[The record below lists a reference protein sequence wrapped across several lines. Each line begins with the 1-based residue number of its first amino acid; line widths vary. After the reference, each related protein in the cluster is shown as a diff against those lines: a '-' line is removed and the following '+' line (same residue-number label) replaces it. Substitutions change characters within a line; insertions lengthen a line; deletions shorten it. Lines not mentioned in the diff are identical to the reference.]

1 MNKGILNV
9 IYQSDDNYAV
19 VSAISIVSLLENNK
33 HLKEINIFYLGHQLK
48 KDSINKFNK
57 MIGNYKNATITFVDV
72 SSYPDELK
80 EIGVK
85 AWKGLYIT
93 WYKMLAFAKLDIKTD
108 RILYINPHT
117 VISGA
122 LDGLLEL
129 DFEDNVMA
137 LSYDATMVNAHKD
150 VIGLKP
156 TDGYFNCGIM
166 LINHKKWMKDKI
178 DAKMREH
185 LRHNHY
191 EVADQDLCNVF
202 FKGKIKK
209 VGVEYNFST
218 VFYGYDIKK
227 YIKANGFLPE
237 SFYSYD
243 EIMES
248 YYTPKIIHSQF
259 GVNGRPWQQG
269 NDNPVGFLWRKYLK
283 LTPWKNAKMPVA
295 KKDINWRLYDLL
307 PQSII
312 VNLYAWAV
320 NRKFA
325 KTK

>member
-1 MNKGILNV
+1 MNKDILNV
-9 IYQSDDNYAV
+9 LYQSDDNYVA
-19 VSAISIVSLLENNK
+19 VSAISIASLLENNK
-33 HLKEINIFYLGHQLK
+33 HLKQINIFYLGHELK
-48 KDSINKFNK
+48 KGSINKFNE
-57 MIGNYKNATITFVDV
+57 MVSSYKNATITFVDV
-72 SSYPDELK
+72 SGYPDELK

-122 LDGLLEL
+122 LDDLLEF
-129 DFEDNVMA
+129 DFEDNILA
-137 LSYDATMVNAHKD
+137 LSYDATMVNAHKN

-166 LINHKKWMKDKI
+166 LVNHKKWIKDKI
-178 DAKMREH
+178 DSKMREH

-202 FKGKIKK
+202 FKDKIKL
-209 VGVEYNFST
+209 VSVEYNFST

-227 YIKANGFLPE
+227 YIKANGFTPE
-237 SFYSYD
+237 SFYSYSD
-243 EIMES
+243 IMEA

-259 GVNGRPWQQG
+259 GITGRPWQTG
-269 NDNPVGFLWRKYLK
+269 NDNPVGLLWHKYLGM
-283 LTPWKNAKMPVA
+283 TPWKNAKIPEA
-295 KKDINWRLYDLL
+295 KKDINWLLYKLL
-307 PQSII
+307 PQAII
-312 VNLYAWAV
+312 VKLYAWAV
-320 NRKFA
+320 KRKFA
-325 KTK
+325 K

>member
-1 MNKGILNV
+1 MNKDILNV
-9 IYQSDDNYAV
+9 LYQSDDNYAA
-19 VSAISIVSLLENNK
+19 VSAISIASLLENNK
-33 HLKEINIFYLGHQLK
+33 HLKQINIFYLGHKLK
-48 KDSINKFNK
+48 KGSINKFNE
-57 MIGNYKNATITFVDV
+57 MVGSYKNATITFVDV
-72 SSYPDELK
+72 SGYPDELK

-129 DFEDNVMA
+129 DFEDNILA

-150 VIGLKP
+150 AIGLKS

-166 LINHKKWMKDKI
+166 LVNHKKWMKDKI
-178 DAKMREH
+178 DSKMREH

-202 FKGKIKK
+202 FKDKIKL

-227 YIKANGFLPE
+227 YIKANGFMSE
-237 SFYSYD
+237 SFYSYN
-243 EIMES
+243 EIMEA
-248 YYTPKIIHSQF
+248 YYAPKIVHSQF
-259 GVNGRPWQQG
+259 GITGRPWQVG
-269 NDNPVGFLWRKYLK
+269 NDNPVGLLWRKYLEM
-283 LTPWKNAKMPVA
+283 TPWKDAKMPEA
-295 KKDINWRLYDLL
+295 KKDINWRLYKLL
-307 PQSII
+307 PQAI
-312 VNLYAWAV
+312 VVKLYAWAV
-320 NRKFA
+320 KRKFA
-325 KTK
+325 K

>member
-33 HLKEINIFYLGHQLK
+33 HLKQINIFYLGHQLK

-129 DFEDNVMA
+129 DFEDNVLA
-137 LSYDATMVNAHKD
+137 LSYDATMVNAHKE

-185 LRHNHY
+185 LRHNSY

-209 VGVEYNFST
+209 IGVEYNFST
-218 VFYGYDIKK
+218 VFYALVMLLVAWFQACGKGVAAVVLTASVGVFFFITVFAGDTLFGFTGLTWAFPVTQMGSCALGVALFWASGRTRIRQRE
-227 YIKANGFLPE
+227 KA
-237 SFYSYD
+237 
-243 EIMES
+243 
-248 YYTPKIIHSQF
+248 
-259 GVNGRPWQQG
+259 
-269 NDNPVGFLWRKYLK
+269 
-283 LTPWKNAKMPVA
+283 
-295 KKDINWRLYDLL
+295 
-307 PQSII
+307 
-312 VNLYAWAV
+312 
-320 NRKFA
+320 
-325 KTK
+325 